1 MFFLQLRIP
10 QSNLFKKKK
19 KIQIGKLND
28 GNKIKSHDNFAEK
41 TQNITERRGI
51 YRRALRLQKRKERLI
66 DQRVTRH
73 YGKESTEPVTEEEEP
88 PVFLLRTAL
97 LLCVCV
103 CAIYR
108 RSSHTNI

>member
-10 QSNLFKKKK
+10 QSQISLKKKK

-28 GNKIKSHDNFAEK
+28 GNKILNKIKSHDNFAEK

-51 YRRALRLQKRKERLI
+51 YRRALRLQKRRERLI

-103 CAIYR
+103 CYI
-108 RSSHTNI
+108 